1 MGLTAVLSRALVV
14 FLFNA
19 DLRTSRKPH
28 QAENVTDP
36 HCVWAQAALAEEGSQ
51 PAGSLLPG
59 QCPSAHPHQ
68 EHSQSR
74 RALHL
79 EARCAHQ
86 GQWQVT
92 GEQVPLGRL
101 CPCLAEPQRKDG
113 GSSPT
118 STDDSPQEL
127 RGQNLW
133 CHQRG
138 H

>member
-59 QCPSAHPHQ
+59 QCPSAPPPIK
-68 EHSQSR
+68 STA
-74 RALHL
+74 RAGGLCTW
-79 EARCAHQ
+79 RP
-86 GQWQVT
+86 G
-92 GEQVPLGRL
+92 VPTKGN
-101 CPCLAEPQRKDG
+101 
-113 GSSPT
+113 
-118 STDDSPQEL
+118 DS
-127 RGQNLW
+127 
-133 CHQRG
+133 
-138 H
+138 